1 MKVVLA
7 VDGSRYSADALD
19 AVATRPWPSG
29 TTVRVLSVA
38 TLDRVLSV
46 TAQGGKAVELE
57 RKAATKDAEE
67 LTTLIANSLRT
78 KGLFVDPVV
87 PVGDPREA
95 IVNES
100 KNWGANLIIIGAYG
114 HSGAKSWSLGSVA
127 ESVVKHAPCSVE
139 VVRKTSEEK
148 E

>member
-19 AVATRPWPSG
+19 AVTARPWPSG

-38 TLDRVLSV
+38 ALDRVLSV

-95 IVNES
+95 IVNEA
-100 KNWGANLIIIGAYG
+100 KNWGANLIN
-114 HSGAKSWSLGSVA
+114 SSLILTTRL
-127 ESVVKHAPCSVE
+127 PCFAQPPI
-139 VVRKTSEEK
+139 RITQLYLQ
-148 E
+148 